1 MTHAIDLHGAPG
13 DLEVKRE
20 LLRLRFAVSRLRVQT
35 ALADLQ
41 GDAMHSAPARAMAW
55 VRAPWVRRLAFA
67 AAACLLIGTLWRFG
81 WRRPVRW
88 VAQGLSLWQLA
99 RPLLHDLGFGAAPAP
114 GEAQGVAAAA
124 AAGREAQPAA
134 P

>member
-1 MTHAIDLHGAPG
+1 MTHAIDLHGALG
-13 DLEVKRE
+13 DLEAKRE

-55 VRAPWVRRLAFA
+55 VRAPWVRRIAFA

-99 RPLLHDLGFGAAPAP
+99 RPLLHDLGFGAGQASGAA
-114 GEAQGVAAAA
+114 EGVAAA